1 MKLKSREKILIFFV
15 FIAIAIWAFDHFYY
29 TPQKRKIQQ
38 LKEEIKSADLRLRES
53 PFFAQNVNGV
63 ESEVASL
70 EEKIKII
77 IDKTLKDR
85 ESRAFLRYLARDSSR
100 LQMKLISLDIKE
112 EELLPPAE
120 EKNTSILDYKR
131 VSALMVFN
139 TTYSALKTYLKDI
152 EELPFL
158 LSVDHIQIEKNNEVP
173 LPLKAT
179 IGLDMLIMSSY
190 GAGR

>member
-77 IDKTLKDR
+77 IEKTLKDR

-112 EELLPPAE
+112 EELSPPAV